1 MNFSFLS
8 IFHHFKRA
16 FIEAYKTIFLE
27 GETPTIT
34 IHSIIKNIFSCSVK
48 CIEYSFSVVNLVFY
62 PTSFLLFINLSTIAQ
77 LFYYYTLNIL
87 MKALLFLLLS
97 LKLLG
102 FYCFLFYTSNMKTI
116 LCHNWIKILDEL
128 LKGYLRYKTIFCN
141 KVVLDW

>member
-1 MNFSFLS
+1 MKKAFKMNFSFLS

-62 PTSFLLFINLSTIAQ
+62 PTSFLLFDKS
-77 LFYYYTLNIL
+77 FYYCTS
-87 MKALLFLLLS
+87 FLLLHTEHFDES
-97 LKLLG
+97 IALPPFVIETFGFLLIFFLHLK
-102 FYCFLFYTSNMKTI
+102 YEDNI
-116 LCHNWIKILDEL
+116 
-128 LKGYLRYKTIFCN
+128 
-141 KVVLDW
+141 VP